1 MFSHEEPAI
10 TVEAK
15 GSWRR
20 AHLLCFFFSFLPDTN
35 LSKVRIHLLFRTISK
50 SGTTRAR
57 SSPHLGLWVLGPL
70 GRSIFFFFPTVAPRC
85 TRSLL
90 VRKKNFLAASLLHH
104 APHGSLRFFPRPRR
118 SHPSMCFAPLSFF
131 LVPESSIPTS
141 PCPCGPRV
149 QRPARSG
156 SLFRSG

>member
-35 LSKVRIHLLFRTISK
+35 LSKVRMYLLFRTISK
-50 SGTTRAR
+50 FGTTRAR

-90 VRKKNFLAASLLHH
+90 VKKISSQLPFSTTRHMA
-104 APHGSLRFFPRPRR
+104 RCVFFPRPRR

-131 LVPESSIPTS
+131 LVLESSIPTS